1 MKRSTS
7 LMLVALAVG
16 AFYLYRRR
24 QLATSPGN
32 TGVVGPRV
40 TAADYTVM
48 TPPTRW
54 TADDSR

>member
-1 MKRSTS
+1 
-7 LMLVALAVG
+7 MLVALAVG